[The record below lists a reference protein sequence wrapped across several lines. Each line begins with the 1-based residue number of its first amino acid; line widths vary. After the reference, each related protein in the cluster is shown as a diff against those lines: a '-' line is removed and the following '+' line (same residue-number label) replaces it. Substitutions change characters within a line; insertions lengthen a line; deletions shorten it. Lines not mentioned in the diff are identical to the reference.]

1 MARKK
6 LLHIQL
12 LPLLSGVQN
21 MMLSL
26 LGGLD
31 KAEFEIYVISKPG
44 GPLEEAII
52 KAGYHY
58 VPVKS
63 LERNFSIF
71 DLIAIV
77 KLYIIMRKCKF
88 DIVHTHSSKT
98 GFMGRIAA
106 RLAGVPRIFHTVHG
120 FAIHEHQSGILNRI
134 YMTLE
139 KFAGRFCDK
148 VIFVNDH
155 EREMAVA
162 KGILPAEKVMTINN
176 GIAIELYK
184 VKDAE
189 SYLAERDYEKNPF
202 IIGSV
207 LRFTTQKNVFNTI
220 AAAIEVCKKN
230 RAIQFVFIGDGEDF
244 LVCKNLID
252 QANMNTRI
260 FLTGWQSR
268 INELLMKL
276 DVFLLFS
283 RWEGLSISILEAMA
297 TGLPVV
303 ASDIKG
309 NNELVDKE
317 NGILV
322 DVRDIDGLVA
332 ELVSL
337 PQRTSELKSWSIAS
351 RRRMEERFTLQKFIN
366 EYKALYDD

>member
-31 KAEFEIYVISKPG
+31 KEEFDIYVISKPG
-44 GPLEEAII
+44 GPLEETIR

-58 VPVKS
+58 LPVKT
-63 LERNFSIF
+63 LERNISIF
-71 DLIAIV
+71 DFAAIV
-77 KLYIIMRKCKF
+77 SLYKIMRKHKF

-106 RLAGVPRIFHTVHG
+106 RLAGVPRVFHTVHG
-120 FAIHEHQSGILNRI
+120 FAIHEHQSGIVNRI
-134 YMTLE
+134 YMILE
-139 KFAGRFCDK
+139 KFAGIFCDK

-162 KGILPAEKVMTINN
+162 KGILPASKVMTINN
-176 GIAIELYK
+176 GIALEAYQ
-184 VKDAE
+184 VKDADA
-189 SYLAERDYEKNPF
+189 YLIERDYEKNPF

-207 LRFTTQKNVFNTI
+207 LRFTAQKNMYDTI
-220 AAAIEVCKKN
+220 IAAIEVCSKN
-230 RAIQFVFIGDGEDF
+230 AGIQFVFIGDGEDF
-244 LVCKNLID
+244 LMCKNLID
-252 QANMNTRI
+252 QSNMNTRI

-276 DVFLLFS
+276 DVFLLYS

-309 NNELVDKE
+309 NNELVDNK

-322 DVRDIDGLVA
+322 DVNDIASLVTV
-332 ELVSL
+332 LVSL
-337 PQRTSELKSWSIAS
+337 PERKAELRSWSLVS
-351 RRRMEERFTLQKFIN
+351 RSRVEERFTLQKFIS
-366 EYKALYDD
+366 EYKAIYVN

>member
-1 MARKK
+1 
-6 LLHIQL
+6 
-12 LPLLSGVQN
+12 

-26 LGGLD
+26 LSGLD
-31 KAEFEIYVISKPG
+31 KEEFEIYVISKPG
-44 GPLEEAII
+44 GPLEEAIR

-58 VPVKS
+58 LPVKT
-63 LERNFSIF
+63 LERNISIF
-71 DLIAIV
+71 DFAALV
-77 KLYIIMRKCKF
+77 SLYRIMKRHKF

-106 RLAGVPRIFHTVHG
+106 RLAGVPRVFHTVHG
-120 FAIHEHQSGILNRI
+120 FAIHEHQSGIVNRV
-134 YMTLE
+134 YMLLE

-162 KGILPAEKVMTINN
+162 KGILPAGKVMTINN
-176 GIAIELYK
+176 GIALESYQ

-189 SYLAERDYEKNPF
+189 SYLSERDYEENPF

-207 LRFTTQKNVFNTI
+207 LRFTAQKNVYNTI
-220 AAAIEVCKKN
+220 TAAIEVCN
-230 RAIQFVFIGDGEDF
+230 RNAGIQFVFIGDGEDF
-244 LVCKNLID
+244 LVCKTLID

-268 INELLMKL
+268 INELLLKL
-276 DVFLLFS
+276 DVFLLYS

-309 NNELVDKE
+309 NNELVDDK

-322 DVRDIDGLVA
+322 DVNDTSRLVT

-337 PQRTSELKSWSIAS
+337 TARKTELRSWSLAS
-351 RRRMEERFTLQKFIN
+351 RSRVGKRFTLQKFIR
-366 EYKALYDD
+366 EYKAIYVN